1 VGEAGDGAEAVA
13 IARTQRPDVVV
24 MDVRMPVMDGIT
36 ATRHITDAH
45 LPCRV
50 LILTTF
56 DEDKLVTHRSV
67 RELTAS
73 NPHLDRRLERQP
85 TPIRLARDRR
95 RNPRQPRPIF
105 SANLQ
110 LTTLVRGRRVV
121 GLMRHGSSVAAVP
134 DSRRRRSPFRGR

>member
-1 VGEAGDGAEAVA
+1 MPDPDLHVVGEAGDGAEAVA

-73 NPHLDRRLERQP
+73 
-85 TPIRLARDRR
+85 IRTWIADWND
-95 RNPRQPRPIF
+95 NPRPFVWRETADEILD
-105 SANLQ
+105 NLAQ
-110 LTTLVRGRRVV
+110 YSQRISSS
-121 GLMRHGSSVAAVP
+121 RHSSVAGESS
-134 DSRRRRSPFRGR
+134 D